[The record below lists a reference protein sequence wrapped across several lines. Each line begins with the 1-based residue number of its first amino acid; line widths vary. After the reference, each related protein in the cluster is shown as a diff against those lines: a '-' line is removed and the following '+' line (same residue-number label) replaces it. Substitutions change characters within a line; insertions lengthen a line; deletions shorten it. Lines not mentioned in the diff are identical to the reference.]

1 MSGSI
6 SRRLLGGSG
15 LVVFAF
21 LGLAGI
27 ALDTAYRKS
36 TEQAALAQLQAH
48 IYTLLATAEEDA
60 RGRPRLPQNLPAPR
74 FNRPDS
80 GLYAEVH
87 GSGDSYHWRSAS
99 LLARDSATVGRLDI
113 GETRLH
119 RQHELLR
126 LEQGIGWED
135 LHGNTLPYVFSVAM
149 DTAPLEAE
157 QATFRTT
164 LWSWLGGA
172 ALLLL
177 VFQLALVRWG
187 LRPLNRIAENV
198 SEIEQ
203 GRRQQVGG
211 PVPRELSP
219 LTDNLNSLIRQGQ
232 ARQERLRHGLADL
245 AHSLKTPLAVLRGAA
260 YRQDPDQVAHLV
272 DEQVERIDEIIR
284 YHRHRA
290 AVAGDGVLYPPLAVR
305 PVLRRIVDSLQK
317 VHRDRGIRCDLNI
330 GEDMRLRADQGDL
343 FELFGNLLE
352 NAYKHCHHQVQVTLH
367 SQAHLLQASIED
379 DGDGIASRDRQRLLR
394 RGERADQRHPG
405 EGIGLAVA
413 SEIVR
418 LYGGTLHIDNSL
430 LGGASLKL
438 VLPAVIPDRTA
449 GTG

>member
-74 FNRPDS
+74 FNQPDS
-80 GLYAEVH
+80 GLYAEVQ
-87 GSGDSYHWRSAS
+87 GLGESYRWRSAS

-119 RQHELLR
+119 RQHGLLR
-126 LEQGIGWED
+126 LEQGIGWDD
-135 LHGNTLPYVFSVAM
+135 LQGNTLPYVFSVAM

-177 VFQLALVRWG
+177 VFQLAMVRWG
-187 LRPLNRIAENV
+187 LRPLHRIAENV
-198 SEIEQ
+198 GEIEQ

-211 PVPRELSP
+211 PVPRELSA

-232 ARQERLRHGLADL
+232 ARQERLRHSLADL

-260 YRQDPDQVAHLV
+260 HRQDTDQVTHLV
-272 DEQVERIDEIIR
+272 DEQVERIDAIIR
-284 YHRHRA
+284 YHRQRA
-290 AVAGDGVLYPPLAVR
+290 AVAGDNFLHPPLAVGL
-305 PVLRRIVDSLQK
+305 VLQRIVDSLQK
-317 VHRDRGIRCDLNI
+317 VHRERGIRCDVNI
-330 GEDMRLRADQGDL
+330 AADMRLRADQGDL

-352 NAYKHCHHQVQVTLH
+352 NAFKHAHTSIQVSGSRGTVPGRGRYPARGAADRPVRPACCVAANGPISGTPGRVSAWPWRSRL
-367 SQAHLLQASIED
+367 SCSTAAPSTSHLPPWEA
-379 DGDGIASRDRQRLLR
+379 
-394 RGERADQRHPG
+394 PG
-405 EGIGLAVA
+405 
-413 SEIVR
+413 
-418 LYGGTLHIDNSL
+418 
-430 LGGASLKL
+430 
-438 VLPAVIPDRTA
+438 
-449 GTG
+449 